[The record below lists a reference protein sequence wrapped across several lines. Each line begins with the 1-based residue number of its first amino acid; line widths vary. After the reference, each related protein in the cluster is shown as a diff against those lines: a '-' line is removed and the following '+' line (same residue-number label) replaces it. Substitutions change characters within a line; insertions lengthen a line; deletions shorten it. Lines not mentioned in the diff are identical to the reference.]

1 MGVRQVY
8 LMKIDMDYKPNG
20 LFKRK
25 EFMRLNFYFDETS
38 ETSHIIFEDKLNQK
52 SSRYFDDFKLSEK
65 FTELVTDMVDI
76 LNDVADMSDF
86 IAIGK
91 NLNCEYKKVI

>member
-8 LMKIDMDYKPNG
+8 LMKIDMDYKPKG
-20 LFKRK
+20 LFKKK

-38 ETSHIIFEDKLNQK
+38 ETSYIIFEDKLNQK
-52 SSRYFDDFKLSEK
+52 SSRYFGDFKLFEK

-76 LNDVADMSDF
+76 LNDTADMSDF

>member
-1 MGVRQVY
+1 MRQVY
-8 LMKIDMDYKPNG
+8 LMKIDMDYKPKG
-20 LFKRK
+20 LFKKK

-52 SSRYFDDFKLSEK
+52 SSRYFGDFKLSRK
-65 FTELVTDMVDI
+65 FKKRVTNMVDI
-76 LNDVADMSDF
+76 LNEVKSINDYTTLSR
-86 IAIGK
+86 

>member
-1 MGVRQVY
+1 MGVRQAY

-52 SSRYFDDFKLSEK
+52 SGRYFDDFKLSEK

-76 LNDVADMSDF
+76 LNDTADMSDF